1 VCHGALIHPE
11 SKYIEEFA
19 MVAPKN
25 KRKIRKVIKGLTKAS
40 KTHARQAKTLKKAI
54 SGRGKA

>member
-1 VCHGALIHPE
+1 
-11 SKYIEEFA
+11 

-25 KRKIRKVIKGLTKAS
+25 KRKIRKVIKGLNKAS
-40 KTHARQAKTLKKAI
+40 KTHAQQAKTLRKAI